1 MLTTTQPGIGSA
13 GSHVDGE
20 EEEDLER
27 TWSEPGHGS
36 ASRNLVLS
44 ALGIQTERERERERE
59 GGEVDIRETAVVF
72 MITARYTV
80 RPFGQWRIPC
90 LTRVRLRLGKVGL
103 KGGRTDR

>member
-1 MLTTTQPGIGSA
+1 M
-13 GSHVDGE
+13 DGE

-44 ALGIQTERERERERE
+44 ALGIQTERERERE

-90 LTRVRLRLGKVGL
+90 LTRVRLRLGNVGL